1 MTFLLAALFIPLL
14 LSPLVYVLGR
24 KLGTNFATWFSFS
37 ALAISTILIMIPA
50 MGLGGDSSKIY
61 QESYQWGQFG
71 NFGLRL
77 DGLSLPFALIIY
89 ILCSVLALYSKP
101 YMIHRIIESANEM
114 LGVGPNSSKGS
125 KSNFTDTGE
134 KNGQY
139 SNDRYNGTL
148 KDEDLPNQSKNSN
161 NSQEN
166 YTRVDSSQS
175 QLSTLVP
182 KEVKQYVNTQV
193 GLYFALYLAFSMGM
207 MGTVLATNLIEFFV
221 FFELMLIPSFF
232 LIAFYGYGARR
243 RIALMFLFWTHV
255 GAVVLLLGLL
265 AMGFFAGGF
274 DYDTVRA
281 NVTKIPAQWMSIII
295 FSLVVGLGVKLAAF
309 LLHIWLPYAHSEAPT
324 PISALLSPA
333 MIGIGA
339 YGLIRLWLELLTG
352 NYTQYSIYINIWGL
366 ATMIYGGAMAL
377 MQDDIKK
384 VLAYSSIS
392 QMGYILFGIG
402 SESILG
408 ITGGVLIYV
417 THGLGKAILFMMA
430 GSIILQTGTRSM
442 SKLGGLAGKMP
453 YTAVIAM
460 IGALTII
467 GIPPT
472 SGFMSEWILFAGA
485 LQTAVYESDT
495 LRVILF
501 GFGIL
506 TTVLTSAYIL
516 WMYKRVFFG
525 KIPERLVS
533 VTDPSKYITVTMGV
547 LAGLSL
553 IIGVYPDPILNPVT
567 HYIESIFPP
576 DSGVMQLP
584 PQGNDVQGESQSEQ
598 ENSEINQ
605 LSNASSS
612 GDLINTYTQMNYH
625 VSTPEGSVSD
635 EDDRNDSSTKLEH
648 ATLNYIR
655 VGASK

>member
-1 MTFLLAALFIPLL
+1 
-14 LSPLVYVLGR
+14 
-24 KLGTNFATWFSFS
+24 
-37 ALAISTILIMIPA
+37 
-50 MGLGGDSSKIY
+50 
-61 QESYQWGQFG
+61 
-71 NFGLRL
+71 
-77 DGLSLPFALIIY
+77 
-89 ILCSVLALYSKP
+89 
-101 YMIHRIIESANEM
+101 
-114 LGVGPNSSKGS
+114 
-125 KSNFTDTGE
+125 
-134 KNGQY
+134 
-139 SNDRYNGTL
+139 
-148 KDEDLPNQSKNSN
+148 
-161 NSQEN
+161 
-166 YTRVDSSQS
+166 
-175 QLSTLVP
+175 
-182 KEVKQYVNTQV
+182 
-193 GLYFALYLAFSMGM
+193 
-207 MGTVLATNLIEFFV
+207 V

-274 DYDTVRA
+274 DYDTVRL

-309 LLHIWLPYAHSEAPT
+309 LLHIWLPYAHAEAPT

-408 ITGGVLIYV
+408 ITGGALVYV

-472 SGFMSEWILFAGA
+472 SGFMSEWILFAGV
-485 LQTAVYESDT
+485 LQTAVYESDP

-506 TTVLTSAYIL
+506 TTVLSSAYIL
-516 WMYKRVFFG
+516 WMYKRIFFG
-525 KIPERLVS
+525 KIPERLVN
-533 VTDPSKYITVTMGV
+533 VTDPSRYITVTMAI
-547 LAGLSL
+547 LAGLSF
-553 IIGVYPDPILNPVT
+553 IIGVYPDPILNPITLYV
-567 HYIESIFPP
+567 ESIFPP
-576 DSGVMQLP
+576 DSGVVQLP
-584 PQGNDVQGESQSEQ
+584 PQANDVQGESQIEQ
-598 ENSEINQ
+598 ENSDLKQ
-605 LSNASSS
+605 LSSVNSN
-612 GDLINTYTQMNYH
+612 GDLIDTYNKENYY
-625 VSTPEGSVSD
+625 VAIPRGGISEEGYW
-635 EDDRNDSSTKLEH
+635 NDSSARLEH
-648 ATLNYIR
+648 AMIIYNQ